1 MENEI
6 KKILNLFNT
15 GDFNNTIR
23 KTKKL
28 SRENPKNS
36 FLKNLIGS
44 AFLQINNTNEAIKNF
59 KLSVDLSPTNVAARN
74 NLANAYKING
84 EYKLAE
90 KCYQKTLYYAPN
102 YVLALVSYGNLK
114 TTLNETYDAIEL
126 FKKALSIKNNNYI
139 AHFNLA
145 TAYQTIGEY
154 TDALNH
160 AKLSVKNNPSF
171 TPADKL
177 ISSLIKYSKNDP
189 HFLNMKEKLN
199 DEKINRLH
207 KVYLHFGVAKAY
219 EDLENFDKFIEH
231 IKKGNEIRKNI
242 SGYNIKSHIDLIN
255 KIKLIFKDINFSD
268 FILKN
273 NNKKIIFVLGMPRS
287 GSSLLEKMLSGH
299 KKILGAGELQFLKQS
314 ISEKILDNFSI
325 NDSFSSLNDMAENYI
340 RKTQVFKDP
349 QDFILD
355 KNPLNFI
362 YIGFIKILFPSAK
375 VIHIKRNA
383 KDTCF
388 SCYKQLFEN
397 INFADNEKDLAK
409 FYKIY
414 DELMI
419 FWKNELKDFI
429 YTINYEDLVDKPKAN
444 IQKVLNFCEL
454 NFDDNCLNFEDN
466 KTPIQTMS
474 VMQARKPI
482 YRSSIG
488 SYKKYEKDL
497 SILFNNL
504 T

>member
-1 MENEI
+1 M
-6 KKILNLFNT
+6 
-15 GDFNNTIR
+15 
-23 KTKKL
+23 
-28 SRENPKNS
+28 
-36 FLKNLIGS
+36 
-44 AFLQINNTNEAIKNF
+44 
-59 KLSVDLSPTNVAARN
+59 
-74 NLANAYKING
+74 
-84 EYKLAE
+84 
-90 KCYQKTLYYAPN
+90 
-102 YVLALVSYGNLK
+102 
-114 TTLNETYDAIEL
+114 
-126 FKKALSIKNNNYI
+126 
-139 AHFNLA
+139 
-145 TAYQTIGEY
+145 
-154 TDALNH
+154 
-160 AKLSVKNNPSF
+160 SVKNNPSF

-454 NFDDNCLNFEDN
+454 NFDENCLNFEDN

-497 SILFNNL
+497 SFLFNNL